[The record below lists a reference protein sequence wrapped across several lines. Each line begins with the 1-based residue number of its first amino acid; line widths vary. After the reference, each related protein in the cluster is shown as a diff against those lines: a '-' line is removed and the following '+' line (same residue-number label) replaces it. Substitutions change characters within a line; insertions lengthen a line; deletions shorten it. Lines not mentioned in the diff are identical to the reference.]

1 MDRTLRFVRDQIEVL
16 AQHARDT
23 HGDLD
28 PAFVHL
34 HAICLVHET
43 ARMLGPGRSLLCV
56 EDLLDAA
63 GTEPGGVPA
72 SLL

>member
-1 MDRTLRFVRDQIEVL
+1 MERTLRFVKDQIEVL

-23 HGDLD
+23 RGDLD

-43 ARMLGPGRSLLCV
+43 ARMLGPGRSMLCA
-56 EDLLDAA
+56 EDLLDSV
-63 GTEPGGVPA
+63 GTDLECVPA